1 MPAAAKLSVVFCLVA
16 ICVPAAAQTDEQFD
30 ALVRDI
36 LAHAKSE
43 PDRAVKLYEAA
54 KIARENARIHIF
66 LLGKVVEYGLRTPS
80 YAGSRDVVRQSLD
93 LLDKKAPA
101 QRDLWARKRIELARG
116 RYRVAVDSEQKKAA
130 GERLVSLLLA
140 AGGRCERAGNWSE
153 AAATYVQVA
162 AIATVLKMPAKPAIL
177 RLLVRA
183 THFKGARQKV
193 LGFVRTLESNSDN
206 VRARIGLLTVLLVN
220 LDKPAEAI
228 DYLADDVG
236 PVWNTYVPLAAE
248 PVRELKAPACKELGD
263 WYHKELRKSAS
274 SLVAKEIVLTRAKAY
289 YARFLKLQPADET
302 EAVLVG
308 AELRAIENEL
318 RRFAPAAAK
327 PPAAEPPA
335 AKASWPDGA
344 AQFGGHHYKV
354 YKARK
359 DWHAA
364 RKACKKWGGHLAYIE
379 TAEEMAFIRKLVG
392 GSRIWV
398 GATDA
403 QAEGRW
409 RWLNG
414 QRVRT
419 WRGFWHRKEPTG
431 QAGENYA
438 SVRSD
443 GLMDT
448 TVNRPDVVGYL
459 CEWDD

>member
-1 MPAAAKLSVVFCLVA
+1 MPAAAKLSAVFCLVA
-16 ICVPAAAQTDEQFD
+16 ICVPTAAQTDEQLD

-66 LLGKVVEYGLRTPS
+66 LLSKAVEYGLRTPS
-80 YAGSRDVVRQSLD
+80 YAGCRDVVRQSLG

-101 QRDLWARKRIELARG
+101 QRDLWARKRIELVRG
-116 RYRVAVDSEQKKAA
+116 WYRVAADSEQKKAA

-140 AGGRCERAGNWSE
+140 AGGRCERAENWSE
-153 AAATYVQVA
+153 AAAMYVQAA
-162 AIATVLKMPAKPAIL
+162 AIATALKMPAKPAIL

-183 THFKGARQKV
+183 THFKGSRQKV
-193 LGFVRTLESNSDN
+193 LGFVRTLESDSDN

-228 DYLADDVG
+228 DYLSDDVG

-308 AELRAIENEL
+308 TELRAIENEL
-318 RRFAPAAAK
+318 RRFASVAAK
-327 PPAAEPPA
+327 PPAAKVP
-335 AKASWPDGA
+335 WPDGA
-344 AQFGGHHYKV
+344 VQFGGHHYKV
-354 YKARK
+354 YKVRK

-364 RKACKKWGGHLAYIE
+364 RKACKGRGGHLAYIE

-398 GATDA
+398 GATDER
-403 QAEGRW
+403 QEGRW

-419 WRGFWHRKEPTG
+419 WRGLWHRKEPTG
-431 QAGENYA
+431 SAGENYA
-438 SVRSD
+438 SVTSD

-448 TVNRPDVVGYL
+448 TVNRSDVGGYL
-459 CEWDD
+459 CEWND